1 MSTLFVRTLLVYFL
15 MFVVLRLMGKRQINE
30 MQPFDLAVTLLI
42 ANLASL
48 PMGDTAIPL
57 LYGIIPIVALFIVQ
71 RLVSFASLKSERLR
85 KLVCGSPLVIV
96 SHGVVCETAMKSA
109 NYSLSDL
116 YEQLRLKDVF
126 TLSDVDYAI
135 LETNGSLSVM
145 LKSEKQQPTIED
157 IGLRAELSAPSV
169 ILVTDGKVH
178 KHALR
183 ASGIDE
189 TTLNEALKRI
199 GAGSAEKCFYAALD
213 ADGSLHAQPKE
224 KFAQEVRVLD
234 LKNFKKGK
242 KNEHEYR

>member
-71 RLVSFASLKSERLR
+71 RLVSFASLKSEKLR
-85 KLVCGSPLVIV
+85 KLVCGSPVVIV
-96 SHGVVCETAMKSA
+96 SHGVVCESAMKSA

-126 TLSDVDYAI
+126 SLSDVEYAI

-145 LKSEKQQPTIED
+145 LKSEKQQPSRED
-157 IGLRAELSAPSV
+157 LGLSAESSAPSV
-169 ILVTDGKVH
+169 ILVMAGKLH
-178 KHALR
+178 KHAVR
-183 ASGIDE
+183 ASGIE
-189 TTLNEALKRI
+189 EKTLCEALRRM

-213 ADGSLHAQPKE
+213 ADGTLHAQQKE
-224 KFAQEVRVLD
+224 KFVEEARVLT
-234 LKNFKKGK
+234 LSNFKKGK
-242 KNEHEYR
+242 QK